1 LTKKFYL
8 PQFAYLIWTVPIGD
22 KGKYLVSM
30 FYDYL
35 WSKLAVMETNESTSR
50 WWLYFFISAAVII
63 MMLYL
68 PSLRPWF
75 WLSLPFVLTTFAKA
89 LKIM

>member
-1 LTKKFYL
+1 MD
-8 PQFAYLIWTVPIGD
+8 I
-22 KGKYLVSM
+22 
-30 FYDYL
+30 
-35 WSKLAVMETNESTSR
+35 NESSNK
-50 WWLYFFISAAVII
+50 WWLYFFISEIVIAT
-63 MMLYL
+63 MLFM